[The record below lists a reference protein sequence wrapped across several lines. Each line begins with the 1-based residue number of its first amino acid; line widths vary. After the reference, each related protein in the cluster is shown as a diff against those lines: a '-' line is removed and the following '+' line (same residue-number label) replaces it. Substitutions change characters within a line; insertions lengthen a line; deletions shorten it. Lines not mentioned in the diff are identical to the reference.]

1 MPDAEPLT
9 DNETTD
15 HGSPITD
22 HAAAAA
28 ESASAATALRRI
40 RWNSLFAYL
49 GFAIFLSILRGF
61 HAFVGLTCSAAVTMI
76 SFLWLEEIV
85 TGILQ
90 PSAQLHPRRLVLRT
104 MSRFV
109 LLGMAAWVTILVAR
123 FDAVG
128 VLLGFSVVVV
138 GIVGEALYSIYRSFT
153 V

>member
-1 MPDAEPLT
+1 MPDAEQLT
-9 DNETTD
+9 DD
-15 HGSPITD
+15 AG
-22 HAAAAA
+22 
-28 ESASAATALRRI
+28 ASAALRRI
-40 RWNSLFAYL
+40 RINSVAAYL

-85 TGILQ
+85 TGTLQ

-109 LLGMAAWVTILVAR
+109 LLGMAAWVTVLVAR

-138 GIVGEALYSIYRSFT
+138 GILGEALYSIYRSFT

>member
-1 MPDAEPLT
+1 MPDAEQLT
-9 DNETTD
+9 DD
-15 HGSPITD
+15 DPG
-22 HAAAAA
+22 AQA
-28 ESASAATALRRI
+28 ALRRI
-40 RWNSLFAYL
+40 RINSVAAYL
-49 GFAIFLSILRGF
+49 GFAIFLSISRGF
-61 HAFVGLTCSAAVTMI
+61 HAFVGLTCSAAVAMI

-109 LLGMAAWVTILVAR
+109 LLGMAAWVTVLVAR
-123 FDAVG
+123 FDAVS

-138 GIVGEALYSIYRSFT
+138 GILGEALYSTYRSFI

>member
-1 MPDAEPLT
+1 VISDPNGDEAS
-9 DNETTD
+9 D
-15 HGSPITD
+15 HGSRITD
-22 HAAAAA
+22 HEAAAA
-28 ESASAATALRRI
+28 ESASAAAALRRI

-61 HAFVGLTCSAAVTMI
+61 RAFVGLTCSAAVTMI

-109 LLGMAAWVTILVAR
+109 LLGMAAWVTVLVAR

-138 GIVGEALYSIYRSFT
+138 GILGEALYSIYRSFT

>member
-1 MPDAEPLT
+1 MTQLT
-9 DNETTD
+9 DD
-15 HGSPITD
+15 DPG
-22 HAAAAA
+22 AAAA
-28 ESASAATALRRI
+28 LLRI
-40 RWNSLFAYL
+40 RWISVSAYL
-49 GFAIFLSILRGF
+49 GFAIFLSISRGF
-61 HAFVGLTCSAAVTMI
+61 RAFVGLTCSAAVTMI

-109 LLGMAAWVTILVAR
+109 LLGMAAWVTVLVAR

-138 GIVGEALYSIYRSFT
+138 GILGEALYSIYRSLT

>member
-1 MPDAEPLT
+1 MTLLNPDPADDTNDAL
-9 DNETTD
+9 
-15 HGSPITD
+15 G
-22 HAAAAA
+22 AA
-28 ESASAATALRRI
+28 SALRRI
-40 RWNSLFAYL
+40 RWNALAAYL

-61 HAFVGLTCSAAVTMI
+61 RAFVGLTCSAAVTMI

-109 LLGMAAWVTILVAR
+109 LLGMAAWVTVLVAR

-138 GIVGEALYSIYRSFT
+138 GIVGEALYSIYRSLT